1 MNDIYECFVD
11 EVLLVEA
18 MQNYVQLTVISNGQA
33 DRVMLRQT
41 ISSIYKQL
49 QSNDADYVL
58 RCHRSYLVN
67 LDKISQVSGNA
78 QGLKLSFDGL
88 EDVLVPVSRSYIA
101 EFKQAMAN
109 ATRP

>member
-1 MNDIYECFVD
+1 
-11 EVLLVEA
+11 
-18 MQNYVQLTVISNGQA
+18 MQNYVELSAISSGKV
-33 DRVMLRQT
+33 DRVLLRQT
-41 ISSIYKQL
+41 ISSTYTQL
-49 QSNDADYVL
+49 QSIDAGNVQ
-58 RCHRSYLVN
+58 RCHRSYIVN

-101 EFKQAMAN
+101 GFKQAMEN